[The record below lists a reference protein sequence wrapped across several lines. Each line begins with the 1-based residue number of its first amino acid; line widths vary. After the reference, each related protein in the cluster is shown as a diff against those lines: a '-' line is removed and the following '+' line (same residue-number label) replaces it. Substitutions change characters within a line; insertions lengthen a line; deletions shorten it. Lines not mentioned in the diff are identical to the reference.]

1 MSQRLSIARTPSE
14 RAIGAGLGRQ
24 AADAGYA
31 AIDALMALV
40 ILSTAVIL
48 SLQAM
53 AGAKQAAALA
63 WEVRRAKVLTIQLL
77 ETGPRRFEEATG
89 SDREFD
95 WRLVTQATGA
105 ERPIAICRRAV
116 SLVSRARHKSY
127 STSTLV
133 TCPPV
138 EAA

>member
-1 MSQRLSIARTPSE
+1 MSQRLSTGRSPSE
-14 RAIGAGLGRQ
+14 EVVFAGLGRWVS
-24 AADAGYA
+24 DAGYA
-31 AIDALMALV
+31 AVDALMALV

-63 WEVRRAKVLTIQLL
+63 WEVRRAKILTVQLL
-77 ETGPRRFEEATG
+77 ETGPRQFEEASG
-89 SDREFD
+89 SDQGFD

-105 ERPIAICRRAV
+105 DRPIAICRRAV
-116 SLVSRARHKSY
+116 SLVSHDRHKAY
-127 STSTLV
+127 ETSTLV
-133 TCPPV
+133 TCPPL

>member
-1 MSQRLSIARTPSE
+1 MSQRLLTGRAPSG
-14 RAIGAGLGRQ
+14 RANGAGTGHLIQ
-24 AADAGYA
+24 DAGYA

-63 WEVRRAKVLTIQLL
+63 WEVRRAKVLTVQLL
-77 ETGPRRFEEATG
+77 ETGPRRFTETTG
-89 SDREFD
+89 SDRDFD

-105 ERPIAICRRAV
+105 ERPIAVCRRAV
-116 SLVSRARHKSY
+116 SLVSHARHKSY

-133 TCPPV
+133 TCPPL